1 MLKHNL
7 LSPREA
13 RRYAEREGVPGRVE
27 GRMARLISIGMTLA
41 LLLFL
46 PGCGGCRQT
55 PPKDKTAEE
64 VEKERLELEKR
75 ELERAKPDFEA
86 KFLVSRPLD
95 RLDGGKLLV

>member
-1 MLKHNL
+1 
-7 LSPREA
+7 
-13 RRYAEREGVPGRVE
+13 
-27 GRMARLISIGMTLA
+27 MARLICIGMTLA

-64 VEKERLELEKR
+64 VEKEREELRKR

-86 KFLVSRPLD
+86 KFLVSRPSAG
-95 RLDGGKLLV
+95 RVAGTAGTSPAIGPACRWRRPRPTISTSSANWNWP